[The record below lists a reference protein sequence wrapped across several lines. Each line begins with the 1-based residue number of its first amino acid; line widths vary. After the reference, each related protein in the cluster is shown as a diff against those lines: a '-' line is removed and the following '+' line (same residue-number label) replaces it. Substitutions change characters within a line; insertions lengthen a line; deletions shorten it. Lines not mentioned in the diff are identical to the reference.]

1 MRAFTPP
8 DDEERLDWTIMKIL
22 VIMGSPR
29 KGNTYRAAERIRG
42 IMQARGDVEF
52 EYLMLGG
59 ADIQHC
65 RGCFT
70 CFARGEEHC
79 PIKDD
84 ASRIEQR
91 MHDADGVIFASPVY
105 GMNVSGLMKVFVDR
119 FAYIFHRPRFFDKKA
134 LLLTTTGALGIKEV
148 LDYLDLV
155 ARIWGFEV
163 AGRAGLVTPPGQT
176 PAPAYRQREN
186 ERQIADAA
194 GAFYDAL
201 KRKTRRS
208 PSLQDL
214 IVFHAQRGSFDELRD
229 LAPVD
234 YQYWK
239 EHGWLDP
246 GAKYY
251 IDVPVNP
258 LYDLIARIVERR
270 VRQQVRRDKV
280 EKI

>member
-1 MRAFTPP
+1 
-8 DDEERLDWTIMKIL
+8 MKIL

-29 KGNTYRAAERIRG
+29 KGNTYRAAEGIRK
-42 IMQARGDVEF
+42 IMQASGDVEF
-52 EYLMLGG
+52 EYLMLGS

-70 CFARGEEHC
+70 CIARGEEHC

-84 ASRIEQR
+84 ATRIEQQ

-119 FAYIFHRPRFFDKKA
+119 FSYIFHRPRFFDKKA
-134 LLLTTTGALGIKEV
+134 LLLATTGALGIKEV

-163 AGRAGLVTPPGQT
+163 AGRVGLVTPPGRN
-176 PAPAYRQREN
+176 PASAYRQREN
-186 ERQIADAA
+186 ERQITAA
-194 GAFYDAL
+194 AETFHDAL
-201 KRKTRRS
+201 KRKTRKS

-214 IVFHAQRGSFDELRD
+214 IVFHAQRGSFDELKD

-239 EHGWLDP
+239 EQGWFDP
-246 GAKYY
+246 GTKYY
-251 IDVPVNP
+251 VDVPVNP
-258 LYDLIARIVERR
+258 LYDLIARVVERR
-270 VRQQVRRDKV
+270 VRHQVRRDHV
-280 EKI
+280 EQM